1 MLFVLVGDTDT
12 GLSLLLNL
20 KMNVLNLIY
29 FSILSFMLWVLQ
41 QVIKKPQQTV
51 LLYLCQEIRKFLLFQ
66 LVLCVSFLALCG
78 TMEGLIY
85 RK

>member
-1 MLFVLVGDTDT
+1 MLFVLVGDVDT

-41 QVIKKPQQTV
+41 QVVKKPQQTV
-51 LLYLCQEIRKFLLFQ
+51 LLYLCQEIGKLFYFF
-66 LVLCVSFLALCG
+66 S
-78 TMEGLIY
+78 
-85 RK
+85 